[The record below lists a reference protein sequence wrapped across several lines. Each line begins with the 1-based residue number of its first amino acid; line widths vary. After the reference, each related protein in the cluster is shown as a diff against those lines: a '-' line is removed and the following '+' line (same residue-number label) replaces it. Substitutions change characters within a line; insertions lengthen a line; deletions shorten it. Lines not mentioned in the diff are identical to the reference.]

1 MIENLFLLGLVG
13 AVIALL
19 FAAVQAKKVLAF
31 SEGTP
36 KMQKLAQAI
45 RQGANAYLKRQYNT
59 VAKIFVVVF
68 VILLVL
74 VALGMLDN
82 WFIPFAF
89 LTGGIY
95 SGLAGFVG
103 MKIATSANAR
113 TANAAHESLN
123 RGLNV
128 AFSSGAV
135 MGFTVVGLGLLDVSI
150 WFHILKYIAHFDAAK
165 TAQTMVMF
173 GMGASF
179 MALFGRVGGGIFTK
193 AADVGADLV
202 GKVEAG
208 IPEDDPRNPATI
220 ADNVGDNVGD
230 VAGMGADLYESYVG
244 SILATF
250 ALGAAAYAAEN
261 LVWNAMLL
269 PLVIAVIGVV
279 CSVLGSFL
287 IRTKENATQKSLLTT
302 LRKGTY
308 TAAVLAAIAAA
319 PATYFIMGSWGPYIA
334 ILAGLVAGCAI
345 GYFTE
350 YYTSDTYKPTQVL
363 SDSTE
368 TGAAT
373 TIIGGISLGMLS
385 TAAPIVIIGIAIIVS
400 FLASGGSLNTA
411 DQATYGAAFSKGL
424 YGIGIAAVGMLSTL
438 GITLATDAYGPVA
451 DNAGGIAEMS
461 GLGEE
466 VRKRTDALD
475 SLGNTTAATG
485 KGFAIGSAALT
496 ALALL
501 VSYVDVVKAKM
512 DHLPD
517 LSITNPAVLVGLF
530 VGAMLT
536 FVFVA
541 FTMSGV
547 QRAAQSVVVEVRR
560 QFKEI
565 AGIMEGKADP
575 DYASCV
581 DLCTKGALREM
592 VLPSLLAIIVPVVVG
607 LLLGVEAVVG
617 LLGGVT
623 VTGFVVAVF
632 MSNAGGAWDNAK
644 KYIEAG
650 NHGGKGSD
658 CHKAAVIGDTV
669 GDPFKDTSGP
679 SLNILIKLCSTVS
692 IVFSG
697 LITQIHLF

>member
-1 MIENLFLLGLVG
+1 MLENLFCLGLVG
-13 AVIALL
+13 AAIALI
-19 FAAVQAKKVLAF
+19 FALIQAKKVLSF
-31 SEGTP
+31 SEGNEL
-36 KMQKLAQAI
+36 MQKLAASI
-45 RQGANAYLKRQYNT
+45 RKGANAYLKRQYTT
-59 VAKIFVVVF
+59 VAKIFIIVF
-68 VILLVL
+68 VILLL
-74 VALGMLDN
+74 LAWQGMLDN

-95 SGLAGFVG
+95 SGLAGFIG

-150 WFHILKYIAHFDAAK
+150 WFHILKYIAGFEATK
-165 TAQTMVMF
+165 IAQTMVMF

-250 ALGAAAYAAEN
+250 ALGAAAYSGEN
-261 LVWNAMLL
+261 LTWNAMLL
-269 PLVIAVIGVV
+269 PLVIAVVGVV
-279 CSVLGSFL
+279 CSVLGTFL
-287 IRTKENATQKSLLTT
+287 IRTREDATQKSLLAT

-308 TAAVLAAIAAA
+308 TAAVLAAIIGA
-319 PATYFIMGSWGPYIA
+319 PVTYFIMGSWGPYIA
-334 ILAGLVAGCAI
+334 ILAGLAAGCAI

-350 YYTSDTYKPTQVL
+350 YYTSDTYKPTQNL
-363 SDSTE
+363 ADSTE

-385 TAAPIVIIGIAIIVS
+385 TAAPIIIIGIAIIVS
-400 FLASGGSLNTA
+400 FLAAGGSL
-411 DQATYGAAFSKGL
+411 ATSGENYSALFSKGL

-466 VRKRTDALD
+466 VRNRTDALD

-501 VSYVDVVKAKM
+501 VSYVDVVKVRM
-512 DHLPD
+512 DHAPD
-517 LSITNPAVLVGLF
+517 LSLTNPAVLVGLF

-536 FVFVA
+536 FVFA
-541 FTMSGV
+541 ALTMSGV
-547 QRAAQSVVVEVRR
+547 QRAAQSIVVEVRR
-560 QFKEI
+560 QFREI
-565 AGIMEGKADP
+565 SGIMEGKADP

-581 DLCTKGALREM
+581 DLCTKGALHEM
-592 VLPSLLAIIVPVVVG
+592 VVPSLLAIIVPVITG
-607 LLLGVEAVVG
+607 LILGAEAVVG

-644 KYIEAG
+644 KYIESG
-650 NHGGKGSD
+650 KHGGKGSD

-697 LITQIHLF
+697 LITAFHLF

>member
-1 MIENLFLLGLVG
+1 MLENLFWFGLVG
-13 AVIALL
+13 ALIALI
-19 FAAVQAKKVLAF
+19 FALTQAKKVLKF
-31 SEGTP
+31 SEGTEL
-36 KMQKLAQAI
+36 MQKLAASI
-45 RQGANAYLKRQYNT
+45 RKGANAYLKRQYTT
-59 VAKIFVVVF
+59 VAKIFIIVF
-68 VILLVL
+68 VILLILARV
-74 VALGMLDN
+74 GMLDN

-89 LTGGIY
+89 LTGGIW

-150 WFHILKYIAHFDAAK
+150 WFHILKYIAGFEAAQI
-165 TAQTMVMF
+165 AQTMVMF

-208 IPEDDPRNPATI
+208 IPEDD
-220 ADNVGDNVGD
+220 
-230 VAGMGADLYESYVG
+230 LYESYVG

-250 ALGAAAYAAEN
+250 ALGASAYAADG
-261 LVWNAMLL
+261 LTWNAMLL
-269 PLVIAVIGVV
+269 PLIIAVVGVV
-279 CSVLGSFL
+279 CSVIGTFL
-287 IRTKENATQKSLLTT
+287 IRTKENATQKSLLAT

-308 TAAVLAAIAAA
+308 TAAVLAAVIAA
-319 PATYFIMGSWGPYIA
+319 PVTYYIMGSWGPYIA

-350 YYTSDTYKPTQVL
+350 YYTSDTYKPTQGL
-363 SDSTE
+363 ADSTE

-373 TIIGGISLGMLS
+373 TIIGGISLGMKS
-385 TAAPIVIIGIAIIVS
+385 TAAPIVIIGVAIIVS
-400 FLASGGSLNTA
+400 FLAAGGSLTTNA
-411 DQATYGAAFSKGL
+411 ANYGELFSKGL

-466 VRKRTDALD
+466 VRNRTDALD

-501 VSYVDVVKAKM
+501 VSYVDVVKVKV
-512 DHLPD
+512 DTLD

-536 FVFVA
+536 FLFA
-541 FTMSGV
+541 ALTMSGV
-547 QRAAQSVVVEVRR
+547 QRAAQSIVVEVRR

-581 DLCTKGALREM
+581 DLCTKGALHEM
-592 VLPSLLAIIVPVVVG
+592 VVPSLLAIVVPVVTG
-607 LLLGVEAVVG
+607 LILGAEAVVG

-644 KYIEAG
+644 KYIESG
-650 NHGGKGSD
+650 THGGKGSD

-697 LITQIHLF
+697 LITSIHLLG

>member
-1 MIENLFLLGLVG
+1 MMENLFWVGLVG
-13 AVIALL
+13 ALIALI
-19 FAAVQAKKVLAF
+19 FALTQAKKVLKF
-31 SEGTP
+31 SEGTEL
-36 KMQKLAQAI
+36 MQKLAASI
-45 RQGANAYLKRQYNT
+45 RKGANAYLKRQYTT
-59 VAKIFVVVF
+59 VAKIFIIVF
-68 VILLVL
+68 VILLILAGV
-74 VALGMLDN
+74 GMLDN

-89 LTGGIY
+89 LTGGIW

-150 WFHILKYIAHFDAAK
+150 WFHILKYIAGFEAAQI
-165 TAQTMVMF
+165 AQTMVMF

-250 ALGAAAYAAEN
+250 ALGASAYAADG
-261 LVWNAMLL
+261 LTWNAMLL
-269 PLVIAVIGVV
+269 PLIIAVVGVV
-279 CSVLGSFL
+279 CSVIGTFL
-287 IRTKENATQKSLLTT
+287 IRTKENATQKSLLAT

-308 TAAVLAAIAAA
+308 TAAVLAAVIAA
-319 PATYFIMGSWGPYIA
+319 PVTYYIMGSWGPYIA

-350 YYTSDTYKPTQVL
+350 YYTSDTYKPTQGL
-363 SDSTE
+363 ADSTE

-373 TIIGGISLGMLS
+373 TIIGGISLGMKS
-385 TAAPIVIIGIAIIVS
+385 TAAPIVIIGVAIIVS
-400 FLASGGSLNTA
+400 FLAAGGSLTTNA
-411 DQATYGAAFSKGL
+411 ANYGELFSKGL

-466 VRKRTDALD
+466 VRNRTDALD

-501 VSYVDVVKAKM
+501 VSYVDVVKVKV
-512 DHLPD
+512 DTLD

-536 FVFVA
+536 FLFA
-541 FTMSGV
+541 ALTMSGV
-547 QRAAQSVVVEVRR
+547 QRAAQSIVVEVRR

-581 DLCTKGALREM
+581 DLCTKGALHEM
-592 VLPSLLAIIVPVVVG
+592 VVPSLLAIVVPVVTG
-607 LLLGVEAVVG
+607 LILGAEAVVG

-644 KYIEAG
+644 KYIESG
-650 NHGGKGSD
+650 THGGKGSD

-697 LITQIHLF
+697 LITSIHLLG

>member
-1 MIENLFLLGLVG
+1 MGTQQLFWLGLAAG
-13 AVIALL
+13 IAALL
-19 FAAVQAKKVLAF
+19 FAIFQAKRVLSF
-31 SEGTP
+31 SEGSDAM
-36 KMQKLAQAI
+36 KKIASAI
-45 RQGANAYLKRQYNT
+45 REGANAYLRHQYAT
-59 VAKIFVVVF
+59 VFKVFAVVF
-68 VILLVL
+68 VILILLCVFHQ
-74 VALGMLDN
+74 LDN

-89 LTGGIY
+89 LTGGVY
-95 SGLAGFVG
+95 SALAGFVG
-103 MKIATSANAR
+103 MKVATAANAR
-113 TANAAHESLN
+113 TAQAASESLN

-128 AFSSGAV
+128 AFSAGSV

-150 WFHILKYIAHFDAAK
+150 WFHILKYIAGYDAPQI
-165 TAQTMVMF
+165 AQTMVMF

-179 MALFGRVGGGIFTK
+179 MALFARVGGGIFTK

-250 ALGAAAYAAEN
+250 ALGVAAYSGSDKAWE
-261 LVWNAMLL
+261 AMLL
-269 PLVIAVIGVV
+269 PILLAAVGIV
-279 CSVLGSFL
+279 CSILGSFL
-287 IRTKENATQKSLLTT
+287 IKTKEGATQRELLGT

-319 PATYFIMGSWGPYIA
+319 PLTWFLLGNWGVYIA
-334 ILAGLVAGCAI
+334 ILCGLIGGCAI

-350 YYTSDTYKPTQVL
+350 YYTSDTYKPTKGL
-363 SDSTE
+363 ADATE

-373 TIIGGISLGMLS
+373 TIIGGLSLGMLS
-385 TAAPIVIIGIAIIVS
+385 TIAPILIVGVAVIVS
-400 FLASGGSLNTA
+400 FIAAGGSLATA
-411 DQATYGAAFSKGL
+411 SDHYAASFSQGL

-466 VRKRTDALD
+466 VRERTDALD

-501 VSYVDVVKAKM
+501 VSYVDIVSAKAEAI
-512 DHLPD
+512 D
-517 LSITNPAVLVGLF
+517 LSLTNPAVLVGLF
-530 VGAMLT
+530 IGAMLT
-536 FVFVA
+536 FVFAA
-541 FTMSGV
+541 FTMSAV
-547 QRAAQSVVVEVRR
+547 QRAAQSIVVEVRR
-560 QFKEI
+560 QFREI
-565 AGIMEGKADP
+565 TGIMDGSADP

-581 DLCTKGALREM
+581 ALCTKGALREM
-592 VLPSLLAIIVPVVVG
+592 VKPSLLAIIVPIATG
-607 LLLGVEAVVG
+607 LILGVEGVVG
-617 LLGGVT
+617 LLGGVS
-623 VTGFVVAVF
+623 VTGFAVAVF

-644 KYIEAG
+644 KYIESG
-650 NHGGKGSD
+650 HHGGKGSE

-679 SLNILIKLCSTVS
+679 ALNILIKLVSTVS

-697 LITQIHLF
+697 LVVSFHLL

>member
-1 MIENLFLLGLVG
+1 MGGI
-13 AVIALL
+13 IALI
-19 FAAVQAKKVLAF
+19 FAVVQAKKVLKF
-31 SEGTP
+31 SEGTEL
-36 KMQKLAQAI
+36 MQKLAASI
-45 RQGANAYLKRQYNT
+45 RKGANAYLKRQYTT
-59 VAKIFVVVF
+59 VAKIFIVVF
-68 VILLVL
+68 VILLILAWVGL
-74 VALGMLDN
+74 LDN

-89 LTGGIY
+89 VTGGIY
-95 SGLAGFVG
+95 SALAGFIG

-150 WFHILKYIAHFDAAK
+150 WFHILKYIAGFPAEK
-165 TAQTMVMF
+165 IAQTMVMF

-250 ALGAAAYAAEN
+250 ALGATAYSASGMT
-261 LVWNAMLL
+261 WNAMLL
-269 PLVIAVIGVV
+269 PLVIAVVGVV
-279 CSVLGSFL
+279 CSVLGTFL
-287 IRTKENATQKSLLTT
+287 IRTKEDATQKSLLAT

-308 TAAVLAAIAAA
+308 TAAVLAAIIAA
-319 PATYFIMGSWGPYIA
+319 PVTYFIMGSWGPYIA

-350 YYTSDTYKPTQVL
+350 YYTSDTYKPTQGL
-363 SDSTE
+363 ADSTE

-385 TAAPIVIIGIAIIVS
+385 TAAPIVIIGVAIVVS
-400 FLASGGSLNTA
+400 FLAAGGSLST
-411 DQATYGAAFSKGL
+411 GAANYTELFSKGL

-466 VRKRTDALD
+466 VRNRTDALD

-501 VSYVDVVKAKM
+501 VSYVDVVKTKVAYE
-512 DHLPD
+512 LD

-536 FVFVA
+536 FIFA
-541 FTMSGV
+541 ALTMSGV
-547 QRAAQSVVVEVRR
+547 QRAAQSIVVEVRR
-560 QFKEI
+560 QFREI
-565 AGIMEGKADP
+565 TGIMEGKADP

-581 DLCTKGALREM
+581 DLCTKGALHEM
-592 VLPSLLAIIVPVVVG
+592 VVPSLLAIVVPVVTG
-607 LLLGVEAVVG
+607 LILGPEAVVG

-650 NHGGKGSD
+650 HHGGKGSD

-697 LITQIHLF
+697 VVVVFHLL

>member
-1 MIENLFLLGLVG
+1 MENLFWFGLVG
-13 AVIALL
+13 ALIALI
-19 FAAVQAKKVLAF
+19 FALTQAKKVLKF
-31 SEGTP
+31 SEGTEL
-36 KMQKLAQAI
+36 MQKLAASI
-45 RQGANAYLKRQYNT
+45 RKGANAYLKRQYTT
-59 VAKIFVVVF
+59 VAKIFIIVF
-68 VILLVL
+68 VILLILARV
-74 VALGMLDN
+74 GMLDN

-89 LTGGIY
+89 LTGGIW

-150 WFHILKYIAHFDAAK
+150 WFHILKYIAGFEAAQI
-165 TAQTMVMF
+165 AQTMVMF

-250 ALGAAAYAAEN
+250 ALGASAYAADG
-261 LVWNAMLL
+261 LTWNAMLL
-269 PLVIAVIGVV
+269 PLIIAVVGVV
-279 CSVLGSFL
+279 CSVIGTFL
-287 IRTKENATQKSLLTT
+287 IRTKENATQKSLLAT

-308 TAAVLAAIAAA
+308 TAAVLAAVIAA
-319 PATYFIMGSWGPYIA
+319 PVTYYIMGSWGPYIA

-350 YYTSDTYKPTQVL
+350 YYTSDTYKPTQGL
-363 SDSTE
+363 ADSTE

-373 TIIGGISLGMLS
+373 TIIGGISLGMKS
-385 TAAPIVIIGIAIIVS
+385 TAAPIVIIGVAIIVS
-400 FLASGGSLNTA
+400 FLAAGGSLTTNA
-411 DQATYGAAFSKGL
+411 ANYGELFSKGL

-466 VRKRTDALD
+466 VRNRTDALD

-501 VSYVDVVKAKM
+501 VSYVDVVKVKV
-512 DHLPD
+512 DTLD

-536 FVFVA
+536 FLFA
-541 FTMSGV
+541 ALTMSGV
-547 QRAAQSVVVEVRR
+547 QRAAQSIVVEVRR

-581 DLCTKGALREM
+581 DLCTKGALHEM
-592 VLPSLLAIIVPVVVG
+592 VVPSLLAIVVPVVTG
-607 LLLGVEAVVG
+607 LILGAEAVVG

-644 KYIEAG
+644 KYIESG
-650 NHGGKGSD
+650 THGGKGSD

-697 LITQIHLF
+697 LITSIHLLG

>member
-1 MIENLFLLGLVG
+1 MDNYFWIGLVG
-13 AVIALL
+13 AVAALL
-19 FAAVQAKKVLAF
+19 FAILQRQKVLAF
-31 SEGTP
+31 SEGNDTM
-36 KMQKLAQAI
+36 KKIASAI
-45 RQGANAYLKRQYNT
+45 RQGANAYLRHQYTT
-59 VAKIFVVVF
+59 VAKVFVVVF
-68 VILLVL
+68 VILL
-74 VALGMLDN
+74 ALAYFGMLDN

-95 SGLAGFVG
+95 SALAGFVG
-103 MKIATSANAR
+103 MRIATAANSR
-113 TANAAHESLN
+113 TAQAASESLN
-123 RGLNV
+123 KGLNV
-128 AFSSGAV
+128 AFSSGSV
-135 MGFTVVGLGLLDVSI
+135 MGFTVVGLGLLDISV
-150 WFHILKYIAHFDAAK
+150 WFHILKYVAHFDAAK
-165 TAQTMVMF
+165 IAQTMVMF

-179 MALFGRVGGGIFTK
+179 MALFARVGGGIFTK

-250 ALGAAAYAAEN
+250 ALGVAAYPDN
-261 LVWNAMLL
+261 SWSAMLL
-269 PLVIAVIGVV
+269 PISLAVVGILCSIA
-279 CSVLGSFL
+279 CSFL
-287 IRTKENATQKSLLTT
+287 IRTKEGASQRELLGT

-308 TAAVLAAIAAA
+308 GAAILAAILAA
-319 PATYFIMGSWGPYIA
+319 PLTYFTVGNWGVYVA
-334 ILAGLVAGCAI
+334 ILCGLIGGCAI

-363 SDSTE
+363 ADATE

-373 TIIGGISLGMLS
+373 TIIGGLSLGMMS
-385 TAAPIVIIGIAIIVS
+385 TIAPILIVGAAVIIS
-400 FLASGGSLNTA
+400 FLAAGGSLATA
-411 DQATYGAAFSKGL
+411 SANYAGLFSKGL

-466 VRKRTDALD
+466 VRERTDALD

-501 VSYVDVVKAKM
+501 VSYVDIVKSKM
-512 DHLPD
+512 DHAPD
-517 LSITNPAVLVGLF
+517 LSLTNPAVLVGLF

-536 FVFVA
+536 FVFAA
-541 FTMSGV
+541 FTMSAV
-547 QRAAQSVVVEVRR
+547 QRAAQSIVVEVRR
-560 QFKEI
+560 QFREI
-565 AGIMEGKADP
+565 AGIMEGKSDP

-581 DLCTKGALREM
+581 GLCTKGALKEM
-592 VLPSLLAIIVPVVVG
+592 VNPSLLAIVVPIATG
-607 LLLGVEAVVG
+607 LILSVEGVVG
-617 LLGGVT
+617 LLGGVS
-623 VTGFVVAVF
+623 VTGFAMAVF

-650 NHGGKGSD
+650 HHGGKGSD
-658 CHKAAVIGDTV
+658 NHKAAVIGDTV

-679 SLNILIKLCSTVS
+679 SLNILIKLVSTVS

-697 LITQIHLF
+697 LIVNFHLL